1 MGFFCLFVFFF
12 FFFFLVFIGIF
23 IVLGVFL
30 FFFFFPQNLRQITIV
45 VHLFILVAWDS
56 YYSSFGKS
64 TCPGFFYHLI

>member
-12 FFFFLVFIGIF
+12 FFFLHWDFYCLRGFSF
-23 IVLGVFL
+23 